1 MQPLGDPRAAVSR
14 AMTFPGRDAEVLA
27 DCRVPRKPAI
37 WLYCDL
43 YLRAGISHFTTMFQL
58 WTILSVGFC

>member
-1 MQPLGDPRAAVSR
+1 MQPLGDRRRVVSR
-14 AMTFPGRDAEVLA
+14 AMTFPEASEVRPIA
-27 DCRVPRKPAI
+27 GSHEKPAI